1 MSLPI
6 GGLEGKR
13 RRLARMEA
21 LGALFIILAGTPLHF
36 LYSATGWP
44 FAAWLGPINESTWE
58 HFKLAI
64 WPGIA
69 WALWEWIQ
77 CPECRHALWTAK
89 LVALISMPV
98 AITAVFYGYTA
109 LLGRNLL
116 ALDIGTF
123 VLAVC
128 FGQWLSY
135 RTWRRDLRWGIS
147 GWLILV
153 IALAFV
159 YFSYSPPQW
168 FLFSDPRDVASPD
181 VR

>member
-1 MSLPI
+1 M
-6 GGLEGKR
+6 
-13 RRLARMEA
+13 ARMEA
-21 LGALFIILAGTPLHF
+21 LGAVFIILAGTPLHY
-36 LYSATGWP
+36 LYSATGSP
-44 FAAWLGPINESTWE
+44 YVAWLGPVNESTWE

-69 WALWEWIQ
+69 WAFWEWLRLPTQ
-77 CPECRHALWTAK
+77 RHGLWTAK
-89 LVALISMPV
+89 LVSFVSMPL
-98 AITAVFYGYTA
+98 AITVVFYGYTA

-116 ALDIGTF
+116 AVDIGTF

-128 FGQWLSY
+128 LGQWLGY
-135 RTWRRDLRWGIS
+135 RTWMRDVRWGFS
-147 GWLILV
+147 GWLVAI

-168 FLFSDPRDVASPD
+168 FLFNDPRAAGSPH